1 MTTVEDGHNTA
12 DDGELHN
19 ENRQEIRMQQH
30 SKLTNLLEADHILTH
45 SADP

>member
-12 DDGELHN
+12 DDGEGHN
-19 ENRQEIRMQQH
+19 ENRRENKAQQH
-30 SKLTNLLEADHILTH
+30 SNLINPLDAEQ